1 MSLVLSLIFISSC
14 GPAKKGGEQLAL
26 DIRTSFLKAEKIDL
40 TADVTADYGD
50 RIYRFTFTYTGG
62 ADKGEITVTAPK
74 ELAGLK
80 AGVSVSGGTISY
92 DGAELDTGPLAGD
105 GLSPAEAVP
114 VLISQWQTGYI
125 TGCNYEKLG
134 DTESLAVETPV
145 TETVSQRTWFD
156 VKTRLPVRSE
166 LSAGGKMV
174 ISVDFGDVSLE

>member
-1 MSLVLSLIFISSC
+1 MITLLSLVLSLIFISSC

-40 TADVTADYGD
+40 TADVTADYGE

-92 DGAELDTGPLAGD
+92 DGAELDTGPLAATACPPRKP
-105 GLSPAEAVP
+105 SP
-114 VLISQWQTGYI
+114 
-125 TGCNYEKLG
+125 
-134 DTESLAVETPV
+134 
-145 TETVSQRTWFD
+145 F
-156 VKTRLPVRSE
+156 
-166 LSAGGKMV
+166 
-174 ISVDFGDVSLE
+174 